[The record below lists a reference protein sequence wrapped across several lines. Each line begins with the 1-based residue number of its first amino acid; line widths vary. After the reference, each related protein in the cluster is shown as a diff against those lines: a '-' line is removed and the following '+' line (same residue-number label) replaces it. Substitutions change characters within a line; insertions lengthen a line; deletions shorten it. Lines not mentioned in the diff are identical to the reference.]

1 MKNIVWALLIGV
13 VLSSCSSKPDKS
25 LANATVTVVDEG
37 AKDAGLDLQALGELV
52 KKSPSPAKL
61 EEALNST
68 GSINN
73 LDLNKDGKV
82 DYIKVAETG
91 SGNVREL
98 TFTDQTPDS
107 ISTVVATVRIDK
119 GAVPNSTQANMD
131 ISGNQDLYGDNY
143 SYHSSVS
150 VGEVLLLAYLFSPH
164 MPYYSPWGYR
174 SYPGY
179 YRPYAP
185 VPMASYRRTVTTYT
199 SHPTGSLATPAPHAA
214 NTNTRRS
221 LSSPTSSQRSFSTRN
236 SSKPVGSGGFGSHSA
251 SRSPSSS
258 SSSGFGSSSSSSSSR
273 SGFGRSSSSRSSS
286 SSSRSSGRSFGRSSG
301 RRH

>member
-61 EEALNST
+61 EEALNTT

-82 DYIKVAETG
+82 DYIKVAESG

-107 ISTVVATVRIDK
+107 ISTVVATVKIDK

-143 SYHSSVS
+143 SYHSNIS

-174 SYPGY
+174 VYPTY

-199 SHPTGSLATPAPHAA
+199 SHPTGSLSTPVPHAA
-214 NTNTRRS
+214 NSSSRRS
-221 LSSPTSSQRSFSTRN
+221 ISSPTSSQRSFSTRS
-236 SSKPVGSGGFGSHSA
+236 SSKPVGSGGFGSNRS
-251 SRSPSSS
+251 SRSSS
-258 SSSGFGSSSSSSSSR
+258 SSSGFGSSSSSSSR

-286 SSSRSSGRSFGRSSG
+286 SSSSRSSSRSFGRSSG